1 MKVIMNIDNLT
12 TIEELE
18 GFLQGNQNLAYS
30 VPGNKAERYRLIQR
44 LLIRFRYESLSKKD
58 KGIVTQFLM
67 KLSGYSRPQL
77 VRLIRQ
83 YRTTGTIQYL
93 PAKHNGFSQKYS
105 LQDIRLLAQIDEL
118 HETPCGHAIKKIA
131 ERSFEVH
138 GESQYENLAKISVSH
153 LYNLRDSSTYK
164 NQRRYFEKTKPTRQI
179 AIGERRKPVAQG
191 KPGYIRIDTVHQGD
205 QDGVK
210 GVYHINAVDEITQ
223 FEVILSSEKIS
234 EQYLLPVIK
243 QLLDMFPFVIKGF
256 HSDNGSEYINARVAE
271 LLNKLLVEFTKS
283 RSRQSNDNALVES
296 KNGSIV
302 RKQFGYSHISQKWA
316 GTINEFNKRYLFP
329 YLNYHRPCF
338 FPETLIDEKG
348 KQRKLYHYK
357 DMMTPYDKLKS
368 LTDSESCLKEG
379 ISFELLDRVAMKMS
393 DNEAAKLLKKE
404 RQKLF
409 NTIFEQKKQA

>member
-1 MKVIMNIDNLT
+1 M
-12 TIEELE
+12 
-18 GFLQGNQNLAYS
+18 
-30 VPGNKAERYRLIQR
+30 
-44 LLIRFRYESLSKKD
+44 
-58 KGIVTQFLM
+58 
-67 KLSGYSRPQL
+67 
-77 VRLIRQ
+77 
-83 YRTTGTIQYL
+83 
-93 PAKHNGFSQKYS
+93 
-105 LQDIRLLAQIDEL
+105 
-118 HETPCGHAIKKIA
+118 
-131 ERSFEVH
+131 
-138 GESQYENLAKISVSH
+138 
-153 LYNLRDSSTYK
+153 
-164 NQRRYFEKTKPTRQI
+164 
-179 AIGERRKPVAQG
+179 
-191 KPGYIRIDTVHQGD
+191 
-205 QDGVK
+205 
-210 GVYHINAVDEITQ
+210 
-223 FEVILSSEKIS
+223 
-234 EQYLLPVIK
+234 
-243 QLLDMFPFVIKGF
+243 
-256 HSDNGSEYINARVAE
+256 EYINARVAE

>member
-12 TIEELE
+12 SIEELK
-18 GFLQGNQNLAYS
+18 GFLEGNQNLAYS
-30 VPGNKAERYRLIQR
+30 VPGNKSEGYELIQK
-44 LLIRFRYESLSKKD
+44 LLIRFRYESLGKKD

-67 KLSGYSRPQL
+67 KLSGYSRAQL

-83 YRTTGTIQYL
+83 YRTTGYIRYL
-93 PAKHNGFSQKYS
+93 PAKHNGFKQKYS
-105 LQDIRLLAQIDEL
+105 AHDIRLLAEIDEL

-131 ERSFEVH
+131 ERACEVH
-138 GESQYENLAKISVSH
+138 GESQYENLADISISH
-153 LYNLRDSSTYK
+153 LYNLRASDAYK
-164 NQRRYFEKTKPTRQI
+164 NQRRCFEKTKPSRQI
-179 AIGERRKPVAQG
+179 AIGERRKPVANG

-205 QDGVK
+205 QDGEK
-210 GVYHINAVDEITQ
+210 GVYHINAVDEVTQ
-223 FEVILSSEKIS
+223 FEVILSSQKIS
-234 EQYLLPVIK
+234 EQYLLPVIN

-256 HSDNGSEYINARVAE
+256 HSDNGSEYINNKVAE

-283 RSRQSNDNALVES
+283 RARQSNDNALVES
-296 KNGSIV
+296 KNGSVV

-316 GTINEFNKRYLFP
+316 GTINEFSKRYLFP

-338 FPETLIDEKG
+338 FPETLVDKKG
-348 KQRKLYHYK
+348 KQRKYYRYK

-368 LTDSESCLKEG
+368 LPGSESYLKEG
-379 ISFELLDRVAMKMS
+379 VSFELLDRVALKMT
-393 DNEAAKLLKKE
+393 DNEAAKQLKAE

>member
-83 YRTTGTIQYL
+83 YRTTGTIQYQ
-93 PAKHNGFSQKYS
+93 PAKYNGFSQKYS

>member
-1 MKVIMNIDNLT
+1 MKVVMNIDNLT

-44 LLIRFRYESLSKKD
+44 LLIRFRYESLSKND

-83 YRTTGTIQYL
+83 YRTTGTIQYQ
-93 PAKHNGFSQKYS
+93 PAKCNGFSQKYS

-316 GTINEFNKRYLFP
+316 GTINKFNKRYLFP